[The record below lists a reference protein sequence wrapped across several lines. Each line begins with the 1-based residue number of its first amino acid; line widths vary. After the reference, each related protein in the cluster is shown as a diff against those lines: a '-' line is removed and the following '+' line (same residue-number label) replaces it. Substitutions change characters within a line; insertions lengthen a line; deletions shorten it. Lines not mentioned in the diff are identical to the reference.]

1 MSDINDEGET
11 RELETLMRRGLA
23 ANAER
28 VDVTDAGRLV
38 DRTQRIASRGW
49 RIPLLAAAAV
59 VALVSGGLV
68 VGHWLSTDDGLDPA
82 ADQAS
87 AQASDRVTDP
97 PVLPKG
103 WRTEYWR
110 TIAVDV
116 PADWGYGGAPY
127 LVTGEPDSLAA
138 CAPSAMVRA
147 DGTRDWAQQ
156 GPGADG
162 YVGRP
167 IMLTDAC
174 QGYQV
179 EADFTPPG
187 PYLWF
192 DADIDEGTVRFDGGF
207 VQQTMTVD
215 GVKVT
220 VGSADGRLREQILDS
235 ARGETLCASTVDA
248 AAEQWLASEAADGEI
263 TSMRACA
270 YRVDRSR
277 PGTVTEP
284 QLSTAVQVEGAAT
297 ERYLGALRGREVP
310 RDQCPRLDVDESEWV
325 VLELLDD
332 TGAVQRRDVIHLAGS
347 CAGVDVGARG
357 LANLSTSKLTPSMVR
372 PWAVASIPATV
383 YGPSGGKGALLE
395 SFIGTQG

>member
-1 MSDINDEGET
+1 
-11 RELETLMRRGLA
+11 MRRGLA
-23 ANAER
+23 AKAER
-28 VDVTDAGRLV
+28 VDVTDAVRLV
-38 DRTQRIASRGW
+38 DRTQPAASRGW
-49 RIPLLAAAAV
+49 RLPALAAAAV
-59 VALVSGGLV
+59 IALVGGGLV
-68 VGHWLSTDDGLDPA
+68 VGQWVSADGGQDPA

-87 AQASDRVTDP
+87 APDSERGADP
-97 PVLPKG
+97 PGPPEG

-110 TIAVDV
+110 AIAVDV
-116 PADWGYGGAPY
+116 PAEWGYGGAPF
-127 LVTGEPDSLAA
+127 LITGEPDSLAS

-147 DGTRDWAQQ
+147 DGSRDWGQR
-156 GPGADG
+156 GTGG

-167 IMLTDAC
+167 LMLTDAC
-174 QGYQV
+174 QGYQA
-179 EADFTPPG
+179 EAAFTPSA

-207 VQQTMTVD
+207 VQQTMMVH

-220 VGSADGRLREQILDS
+220 VGSEDGRLRERVLDS
-235 ARGETLCASTVDA
+235 ARAETLCAPNVDQ
-248 AAEQWLASEAADGEI
+248 AAEQWVPADVADEEVA
-263 TSMRACA
+263 SMRACA

-277 PGTVTEP
+277 PGTTTVP
-284 QLSTAVQVEGAAT
+284 QLSTAVQVGRAASQ
-297 ERYLGALRGREVP
+297 RYLGALRSREQA
-310 RDQCPRLDVDESEWV
+310 RDQCPRLDVVESEWV

-332 TGAVQRRDVIHLAGS
+332 SAAVLRRDVVHLAGS

-357 LANLSTSKLTPSMVR
+357 LANLTTSELTPSMVR